1 MIASKLKISVVVVVV
16 VVITFLTRYFV
27 QAECA

>member
-1 MIASKLKISVVVVVV
+1 MIASKLKNSVVVVVV